1 MEVAGSGLSVF
12 SSDVFAAGLRKRLS
26 NGAVGASALCQ
37 SQVTMTGGIIKK
49 RSTKRLECLQY
60 FLLNSVKLAFLLGSY
75 CLDYIISSTLLL
87 LLNCFR
93 YSPWLYPEHKMCFLH
108 NNATEIT

>member
-12 SSDVFAAGLRKRLS
+12 SFDVFAAGLRKRLS

-37 SQVTMTGGIIKK
+37 SQVTMTAGIIK
-49 RSTKRLECLQY
+49 RSTKRLDCLQY

-87 LLNCFR
+87 LFNCFR
-93 YSPWLYPEHKMCFLH
+93 CSP
-108 NNATEIT
+108 